1 MTTRDWP
8 GRETKRVALQSSAPR
23 RVAMQSS
30 APRRVA
36 MQSSAFLSRRQQFG
50 LVPSTNDIV
59 RTWLAD
65 GTAEVCLAVADE
77 QTAGRG
83 RSGRVWVAP
92 SGAALLLSLGF
103 RPSYLAPDRLWRL
116 SAVVALAMIDAA
128 EDLAGLP
135 AGMLKLKWPND
146 IVVEVPAGE
155 APAGEAPAGEASGG
169 APRKVAGV
177 LGESGGVGT
186 AAPVAVIGI
195 GINVDW
201 PRDQFPAELADSM
214 TSLREASRGRPV
226 SAEGLLEAFLSHLEP
241 RVVGLRDGHFD
252 VAGWHDRQ
260 ITTGRVVRIDMPDG
274 SSQVVKA
281 VGVDGATGALLVADV
296 EETADGA
303 ERELLVGEVVHVR
316 LNADPRNPAG
326 PAPAGP
332 APAGEAPAGDGVTK

>member
-1 MTTRDWP
+1 MTTRLAATR
-8 GRETKRVALQSSAPR
+8 GSTRVSLI
-23 RVAMQSS
+23 
-30 APRRVA
+30 
-36 MQSSAFLSRRQQFG
+36 SRHERFG
-50 LVPSTNDIV
+50 SVPSTNDIV
-59 RTWLAD
+59 RTWLAE

-83 RSGRVWVAP
+83 RSGRAWVAP

-146 IVVEVPAGE
+146 IVVE
-155 APAGEAPAGEASGG
+155 APGG
-169 APRKVAGV
+169 GLRKVAGL
-177 LGESGGVGT
+177 LGESEGIGT
-186 AAPVAVIGI
+186 ADPLAVIGI
-195 GINVDW
+195 GMNVDW

-241 RVVGLRDGHFD
+241 RVLGLRDGHFD

-274 SSQVVKA
+274 SSQVVRA

-316 LNADPRNPAG
+316 LDADRQDAAAPTPAV
-326 PAPAGP
+326 
-332 APAGEAPAGDGVTK
+332 EGVTN

>member
-1 MTTRDWP
+1 VTRP
-8 GRETKRVALQSSAPR
+8 
-23 RVAMQSS
+23 VAMQSS
-30 APRRVA
+30 ATGV
-36 MQSSAFLSRRQQFG
+36 AFLSRRERFRS
-50 LVPSTNDIV
+50 VPSTNDIV
-59 RTWLAD
+59 RTWLAE
-65 GTAEVCLAVADE
+65 GTAEVCLAVTDE

-83 RSGRVWVAP
+83 RFGRAWVAP

-103 RPSYLAPDRLWRL
+103 RPSYLAPDRAWRL

-146 IVVEVPAGE
+146 IVVE
-155 APAGEAPAGEASGG
+155 APAGEAPGG
-169 APRKVAGV
+169 GLRKVAGL
-177 LGESGGVGT
+177 LGESEGVGT
-186 AAPVAVIGI
+186 ADPLAVIGI
-195 GINVDW
+195 GMNVDW

-241 RVVGLRDGHFD
+241 RVLGLRDGHFD

-274 SSQVVKA
+274 SSQVVRA

-316 LNADPRNPAG
+316 LDADRQDPAAPT
-326 PAPAGP
+326 PAV
-332 APAGEAPAGDGVTK
+332 EGVTN